1 MSVDGV
7 KFHLLLMDSL
17 SQRSWELDL
26 HLLQSR
32 PRAVHHENT
41 TWPDFAQ
48 HVKLRKERC
57 VVAGNIISTWCVF
70 NLIFAFDFVGTEAQV
85 RDCRSSSLLGG
96 VVEVALR
103 EELGTLTN
111 DRSCC
116 LVGTHCAIRSQS
128 KEKCLCGSLW
138 NAIDCRSEWQVR
150 VGHIINNPHCEMVLG
165 QCFLQI
171 IEHCLD
177 MSWRELLASKAVI
190 ATDNF
195 GEPARFTKGCEN
207 IRMKWQGS
215 GQVFFRTVQHS
226 DALGGL
232 WQALNEVLH

>member
-138 NAIDCRSEWQVR
+138 NAIDCRSEWQVG
-150 VGHIINNPHCEMVLG
+150 VSDIINNSNCEVVLWYSVLQVVEHG
-165 QCFLQI
+165 LEVSRREFL
-171 IEHCLD
+171 
-177 MSWRELLASKAVI
+177 AAKAVV
-190 ATDNF
+190 AADDLW
-195 GEPARFTKGCEN
+195 EAACLA
-207 IRMKWQGS
+207 QGS
-215 GQVFFRTVQHS
+215 EHVCVERHRCSQVLFGAVQDC

-232 WQALNEVLH
+232 WQALDEVLH